1 VKLPSLLTQFL
12 YKHKKLSLPG
22 IGVFMLDP
30 SAIIPDEH
38 NKDVHIPVHGIEFK
52 RSAAQPV
59 DDELIEY
66 IRTHTGKMKSLAQA
80 DLESYL
86 TLGTELLN
94 IGKPFY
100 LEGIGTLTKD
110 KEGRFEFSPGEF
122 SLVRVDEGAG
132 EKTERLPKRKQ
143 LAEEGIHEQGGDSNP
158 TRKILVTIAIIAG
171 ISVIAWGGYLMY
183 RKNGGPGR
191 EVSVSPAKSDTSL
204 GRSDSITRT
213 LAGKDSSRS
222 SLSLKSAAART
233 GDSIMYKYVIL
244 RTHDKSRAL
253 RRYNQLLS
261 YELKVLMET
270 RDSSFFKVYFSFA
283 SLSKDT
289 IHIKDSLLRVYAH
302 PVTIER

>member
-22 IGVFMLDP
+22 IGVFLLDP
-30 SAIIPDEH
+30 AAVIPDEPG
-38 NKDVHIPVHGIEFK
+38 KDVHIPAHGIEFK
-52 RSAAQPV
+52 RSSAHVV

-66 IRTHTGKMKSLAQA
+66 IKAHTGKMKSLALA

-110 KEGRFEFSPGEF
+110 KDGNFEFSPGEF
-122 SLVRVDEGAG
+122 SLVRPDEGTG
-132 EKTERLPKRKQ
+132 EKAERSGRKKQ
-143 LAEEGIHEQGGDSNP
+143 VMEEAHPDEGGYSISG
-158 TRKILVTIAIIAG
+158 RKILLTIAIVAG

-183 RKNGGPGR
+183 RKSAATANEP
-191 EVSVSPAKSDTSL
+191 VSSQVQHNAEPAKPDSTSANKPAADSSVKRPSAGTSL
-204 GRSDSITRT
+204 
-213 LAGKDSSRS
+213 SRAS
-222 SLSLKSAAART
+222 
-233 GDSIMYKYVIL
+233 DSIMYKYIIL
-244 RTHDKSRAL
+244 RTHDKPRAL

-261 YELKVLMET
+261 YDLQVRMEAI
-270 RDSSFFKVYFSFA
+270 DSSYFKVYFSFP
-283 SLSKDT
+283 SVSRDT
-289 IHIKDSLLRVYAH
+289 IHIKDSLYRVYAH